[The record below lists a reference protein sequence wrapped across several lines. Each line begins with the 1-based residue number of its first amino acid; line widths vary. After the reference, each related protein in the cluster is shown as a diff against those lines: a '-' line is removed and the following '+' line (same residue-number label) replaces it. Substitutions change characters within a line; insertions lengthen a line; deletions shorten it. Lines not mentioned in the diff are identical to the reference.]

1 MPIRKLPPL
10 LVNQI
15 AAGEVIERPASVVK
29 ELVENSL
36 DAGATRIDVTVDD
49 GGRELIRIA
58 DDGNGIP
65 ADELPLALAAH
76 ATSKLHSAEQ
86 LAAIDTLGFRGEAL
100 ASIASVSRMRI
111 TTRARDEQGQLA
123 EAAATIEASGD
134 QLSDPAPAAGAPGTT
149 IEIRDLFFN
158 TPARRKFLRTASTE
172 FGHINELIQRLAMV
186 HHAVAFSLTHNG
198 RKSLDLSA
206 ERERARRCVA
216 VLGKD
221 LEEGLLAFEHV
232 DTPERGGMQV
242 WGLAGMPSLARAT
255 GKFQYLC
262 VNGRPVRDRQ
272 LTHAV
277 REAYRGLVPPDRH
290 PVAVVFVHMDPA
302 EVDVNVHP
310 AKAEVR
316 FRNPS
321 AVHGLV
327 LAAIRQRLLAAD
339 LTPSARM
346 AERSSPFNLRPSAEP
361 SQPSLLDTPTQDQ
374 TLPQTDAPSF
384 SRGPW
389 PARSPTDISS
399 PTPAGQPTDRPQ
411 PHPSGAG
418 GLSSDEFVNYFRR
431 MDPTQKGFVY
441 QQVKQALAEES
452 PNAFAN
458 DADDANDASPKP
470 QASSL
475 KPINIL
481 QVHESY
487 VVTQDDEGLLIVD
500 QHALHER
507 VMFEQLRQRV
517 LGEGRILESQRML
530 MPAVLRASAKRQ
542 ALLEELGPL
551 LARIGVEVEPM
562 GSNAVG
568 VQAFPSFLFDRGVEP
583 IEFLDELLDK
593 AEEGEIEV
601 SGATVDEGVL
611 HEVLDMMACKAA
623 VKAGDRMSE
632 AELESL
638 LQQRDRIERSS
649 NCPHGRPTT
658 LRLSL
663 RDLAKQFGR
672 SG

>member
-1 MPIRKLPPL
+1 MPIRKLPTL

-36 DAGATRIDVTVDD
+36 DAGATRIDVTVED

-58 DDGNGIP
+58 DDGGGIP
-65 ADELPLALAAH
+65 VDELPLALAAH
-76 ATSKLHSAEQ
+76 ATSKLQSAEQ
-86 LAAIDTLGFRGEAL
+86 LAAIRTLGFRGEAL
-100 ASIASVSRMRI
+100 ASIASVSRLRLSS
-111 TTRARDEQGQLA
+111 RATMDGRADEAGA
-123 EAAATIEASGD
+123 VMEASGD
-134 QLSDPAPAAGAPGTT
+134 EITGPAPVACAPGTV
-149 IEIRDLFFN
+149 IEVRDLFFN

-186 HHAVAFSLTHNG
+186 HYGVAFGLSHNG
-198 RKSLDLSA
+198 RKVLDLPA
-206 ERERARRCVA
+206 EAARGRRCVA

-221 LEEGLLAFEHV
+221 LEEGLLAFEHE
-232 DTPERGGMQV
+232 DTPERGGMRV
-242 WGLAGMPSLARAT
+242 WGLAGVPALARAT

-272 LTHAV
+272 LAHAV
-277 REAYRGLVPPDRH
+277 KEAYRGLIPPDRQ
-290 PVAVVFVHMDPA
+290 PVIAVFVEMDPA
-302 EVDVNVHP
+302 TVDVNVHP

-327 LAAIRQRLLAAD
+327 LAAVRQRLLAAD
-339 LTPSARM
+339 LTPSAKISGP
-346 AERSSPFNLRPSAEP
+346 AFTLRPTAEHEQGTLLGGSGGGNAWGNHPTSERPPGTPTSAEP
-361 SQPSLLDTPTQDQ
+361 AS
-374 TLPQTDAPSF
+374 A
-384 SRGPW
+384 GG
-389 PARSPTDISS
+389 RSP
-399 PTPAGQPTDRPQ
+399 
-411 PHPSGAG
+411 GAG
-418 GLSSDEFVNYFRR
+418 ATSQGLSSDEFVNYFRR

-452 PNAFAN
+452 PDAFT
-458 DADDANDASPKP
+458 DDEGEATKP

-475 KPINIL
+475 KPLHIL

-487 VVTQDDEGLLIVD
+487 VVTQDEEGLLIVD

-517 LGEGRILESQRML
+517 LGDGKPLESQRML
-530 MPAVLRASAKRQ
+530 MPAVLRAGAKRQ

-551 LARIGVEVEPM
+551 LTRIGVEVEPL
-562 GSNAVG
+562 GPDAVG
-568 VQAFPSFLFDRGVEP
+568 VQAFPSFLFDRNVEP
-583 IEFLDELLDK
+583 VEFLSELLDK

-601 SGATVDEGVL
+601 EGATVGEGVL

-623 VKAGDRMSE
+623 VKAGDRLTG

-638 LQQRDRIERSS
+638 LAQRDRIERSS

-663 RDLAKQFGR
+663 RELAKQFGR
-672 SG
+672 S